1 MATEMGNEMSPP
13 GAVTTPRLI
22 EKATNSTA
30 QEVDPRILKAI
41 KSATRFSDEEIRAAV
56 DALMD
61 QMKKPHS
68 QVRYLAVLIVDEL
81 FMRSKLFRSH
91 FVVNLDQFLS
101 LSVGFR
107 KNLPLPPPSAIA
119 TNLRSKSIELLEKWN
134 VSFGIH
140 YKQLRLGFDYLK
152 DTLRYQFPNRLENAA
167 RLQQERRERHLR
179 TMQILLNKF
188 EYLKENFTSIKSD
201 IQSTVDEIGEC
212 LEIANAKEE
221 NGFEFP
227 VDGDEVEEFNSLT
240 LRQIRLESLREGE
253 KVQENSENKAIF
265 DALRESHKLLIT
277 KHMSS
282 VQEWISILVRVDATD
297 NKFRDTALKE
307 FIDLRNL
314 IQSLKKKCTDLGI
327 ILDPSIKQKEDED
340 LWEEGKIEDYKPECT
355 TASTSTTEDFLTK
368 PANQENENTASVE
381 SEPSVDN
388 FVSSITDREKLLAE
402 APVLT
407 WSPFMLD
414 KCAAQS
420 GVLANQ
426 RGLEIEGHW
435 GRVDPDAM
443 IPAEKIAELN
453 FHCTVYKE
461 QPVEIRPCLAPLKK
475 GGLCQRRDLKV
486 CPFHGPI
493 TPRDNN
499 GNPIEQ
505 GFRTV
510 VSDSQPSQEVGEL
523 TGKESFTEAIYLKTE
538 QSDLQDSLCPG
549 KEVIEQLAKQAVKNV
564 HQRDREA
571 KALKRAKLAK
581 IRKHNEEVLRDSAIA
596 STSYSELFAEHTVEA
611 ALHGNGAGVKVKKT
625 TLASML
631 KKKVTAK
638 DRIARRLLGSRATD
652 ASSRQVTLGEDSK
665 YREAFPNQW

>member
-1 MATEMGNEMSPP
+1 MSTEMEIEKPPP
-13 GAVTTPRLI
+13 GAVTTPLLI

-41 KSATRFSDEEIRAAV
+41 KSAARFSDEEIRAAV

-101 LSVGFR
+101 LCVGYSKVSV
-107 KNLPLPPPSAIA
+107 
-119 TNLRSKSIELLEKWN
+119 SKS
-134 VSFGIH
+134 S
-140 YKQLRLGFDYLK
+140 
-152 DTLRYQFPNRLENAA
+152 ENAA

-188 EYLKENFTSIKSD
+188 EYLKENFTSIKFD

-221 NGFEFP
+221 NAFEFP
-227 VDGDEVEEFNSLT
+227 VDGDEVEELNSLT

-277 KHMSS
+277 KHLSS
-282 VQEWISILVRVDATD
+282 VKEWISILVRVDATD

-314 IQSLKKKCTDLGI
+314 IQSLEKKCTDLGI
-327 ILDPSIKQKEDED
+327 VLDPSIAQKEDED

-368 PANQENENTASVE
+368 PANQKNENTASVE
-381 SEPSVDN
+381 SETFAGN

-493 TPRDNN
+493 IPRDNN

-505 GFRTV
+505 GLRTV
-510 VSDSQPSQEVGEL
+510 VSDSQPSQEVGEEL
-523 TGKESFTEAIYLKTE
+523 TGKECFTEAIYLKTE
-538 QSDLQDSLCPG
+538 QADLQNSPCPG
-549 KEVIEQLAKQAVKNV
+549 KEVIEKLAKQAVKNV
-564 HQRDREA
+564 HARDREA

-596 STSYSELFAEHTVEA
+596 STSYSELFAEHSVEA
-611 ALHGNGAGVKVKKT
+611 LRDNGAGVKVKKT

>member
-1 MATEMGNEMSPP
+1 MSTEMEFEKPPP
-13 GAVTTPRLI
+13 GAVTTPLLI
-22 EKATNSTA
+22 EKAMNSTA

-41 KSATRFSDEEIRAAV
+41 KSAARFSDEEIRAAV

-68 QVRYLAVLIVDEL
+68 QVRYLAVLIIDEL
-81 FMRSKLFRSH
+81 FMRSKLFRSL

-134 VSFGIH
+134 ASFGIH

-188 EYLKENFTSIKSD
+188 EYLKENFTSIKFD

-221 NGFEFP
+221 NAFEFP
-227 VDGDEVEEFNSLT
+227 VDGDEVEELNSLT

-277 KHMSS
+277 KHLSS
-282 VQEWISILVRVDATD
+282 VKEWISILVRVDATD

-314 IQSLKKKCTDLGI
+314 IQSLEKKCTDLGI
-327 ILDPSIKQKEDED
+327 VLDPSIAQKEDED

-355 TASTSTTEDFLTK
+355 TASTSTTEDFFTK
-368 PANQENENTASVE
+368 PANQKNENTASVE
-381 SEPSVDN
+381 SETSAGN

-493 TPRDNN
+493 IPRDNN

-505 GFRTV
+505 GLKTV
-510 VSDSQPSQEVGEL
+510 VSDSQPSQEVGEEL

-538 QSDLQDSLCPG
+538 QADLQDSRCPG
-549 KEVIEQLAKQAVKNV
+549 KEVIEKLAKQAVKNV
-564 HQRDREA
+564 HERDREA

-596 STSYSELFAEHTVEA
+596 STSYSELFAEHSVEA
-611 ALHGNGAGVKVKKT
+611 LRDNGAGVKVKKT

>member
-1 MATEMGNEMSPP
+1 MSTEIGIEMPPP

-41 KSATRFSDEEIRAAV
+41 KSAARFSDEEIRAAV

-134 VSFGIH
+134 ASFGIH

-179 TMQILLNKF
+179 TMHILLNKF

-221 NGFEFP
+221 NAFEFP
-227 VDGDEVEEFNSLT
+227 VDGDEVEELNSLT

-327 ILDPSIKQKEDED
+327 ILDPSIAQKEDED

-368 PANQENENTASVE
+368 PANQKNENTASEE
-381 SEPSVDN
+381 SEPSVGN

-486 CPFHGPI
+486 CPFHGLI
-493 TPRDNN
+493 IPRDNN
-499 GNPIEQ
+499 GNPIEH

-538 QSDLQDSLCPG
+538 QADLQDSLCPG
-549 KEVIEQLAKQAVKNV
+549 KEVIEKLAKQAVKNV
-564 HQRDREA
+564 HERDREA

-596 STSYSELFAEHTVEA
+596 STSYSELFAEHSVEA
-611 ALHGNGAGVKVKKT
+611 LRDNGAGVKMKKT